1 VTTGFSAS
9 PIKRRILAVWLPRLP
24 TDRLQ
29 RRASATRGEKPL
41 VVVAKIDN
49 ALRLTAVDR
58 KAAQVNLAAGMT
70 LADARA
76 MIPEFDAVEADEPA
90 DRTLL
95 EAIADWCDRYTP
107 LVALDVPHGLLLD
120 VTGATALFGGER
132 ALLDGIKSALKRQG
146 FAVQAAL
153 AGTSVAARALA
164 LYADG
169 AVALP
174 GEEEQAVTPLPVAA
188 LNLDGSIQHALKR
201 AGLKTIGDV
210 ASRQRAEFAKRF
222 GGAMVATLDC
232 ALGRVETPISPRRA
246 LPDTIVEHRFADP
259 VTSEAVI
266 RESILALGRTLAGV
280 LESRGEVA
288 RTLVASFFRAD
299 GQVRRIA
306 VETGKPLRDPVLME
320 KLFRERLDA
329 LADPLDPGFGFD
341 LVRLESLHT
350 ERCEAETAALT
361 DTNEDKEIA
370 FLIDRLAARFGAQR
384 VLRFWVQ
391 NSHIPEAASAAVP
404 AQYSKPAAIAWEK
417 LRDAKEAPKRPLRL
431 FAKPEPIEVMAEV
444 PDGPP
449 VRFRWRRLS
458 HAVSHA
464 EGPERIAMEWW
475 RDHKPQPTRDYYH
488 VEDQE
493 GRRFWLYRD
502 GLYGRE
508 TDRPRWYVHGLFA

>member
-1 VTTGFSAS
+1 
-9 PIKRRILAVWLPRLP
+9 
-24 TDRLQ
+24 
-29 RRASATRGEKPL
+29 
-41 VVVAKIDN
+41 VAKVDS

-58 KAAQVNLAAGMT
+58 KAARSNLAAGMT

-76 MIPEFDAVEADEPA
+76 MIPDLEIVEADEDA
-90 DRTLL
+90 DRALL
-95 EAIADWCDRYTP
+95 EAISDWCDRYTP
-107 LVALDVPHGLLLD
+107 LVALDLPHGLLLD

-132 ALLDGIKSALKRQG
+132 VLLDGVKSALKAQG

-153 AGTSVAARALA
+153 AGTSGAARALA
-164 LYADG
+164 RYADG
-169 AVALP
+169 AIAAP
-174 GEEEQAVTPLPVAA
+174 REEAQAVASLPVAA
-188 LNLDGSIQHALKR
+188 LSLDGSIQYALKR

-210 ASRQRAEFAKRF
+210 ASRQRGELTKRF
-222 GGAMVATLDC
+222 GGKIVTTLDC
-232 ALGRVETPISPRRA
+232 ALGRAETPISPRRV
-246 LPDTIVEHRFADP
+246 LPDTIAEHRFADP
-259 VTSEAVI
+259 VTNESVI
-266 RESILALGRTLAGV
+266 RESILALGGTLADV
-280 LESRGEVA
+280 LESRGEGA
-288 RTLVASFFRAD
+288 RMLTASFFRAD

-306 VETGKPLRDPVLME
+306 IETGKPLRDPVMIE

-341 LVRLESLHT
+341 LIRLESSRT
-350 ERCEAETAALT
+350 ERCESETAALT
-361 DTNEDKEIA
+361 DTNEEKEIA

-384 VLRFWVQ
+384 VLKFWAQ
-391 NSHIPEAASAAVP
+391 DTHIPEAASAAIP
-404 AQYSKPAAIAWEK
+404 AQYSKPAMRWER
-417 LRDAKEAPKRPLRL
+417 LRDRKEAPKRPLRL
-431 FAKPEPIEVMAEV
+431 FAKPEPIEVVAEV

-475 RDHKPQPTRDYYH
+475 RDRKSQPTRDYYR

-502 GLYGRE
+502 GLYERE

>member
-1 VTTGFSAS
+1 M
-9 PIKRRILAVWLPRLP
+9 WLPRLP

-29 RRASATRGEKPL
+29 RRASATRGETPL

-58 KAAQVNLAAGMT
+58 KAARLNLAPGMT

-76 MIPEFDAVEADEPA
+76 MIPALEVAEADEDA

-107 LVALDVPHGLLLD
+107 LVALDPPHGLLLD
-120 VTGATALFGGER
+120 VTGATALFGGEP
-132 ALLDGIKSALKRQG
+132 ALLDGIKSALKSQG

-153 AGTSVAARALA
+153 AGTSGAARALA
-164 LYADG
+164 RYADG
-169 AVALP
+169 TIALP
-174 GEEEQAVTPLPVAA
+174 GTEAQAVAPLPVAA
-188 LNLDGSIQHALKR
+188 LNLDASIQHALKR

-210 ASRQRAEFAKRF
+210 ASRQRAELAKRF
-222 GGAMVATLDC
+222 GSAMVATLDC
-232 ALGRVETPISPRRA
+232 ALGRAEKPISPRRA
-246 LPDTIVEHRFADP
+246 LPDTIAEHRFADP

-266 RESILALGRTLAGV
+266 RDSILTLGRTLAEV
-280 LESRGEVA
+280 LESRGEGA
-288 RTLVASFFRAD
+288 RMLVASFFRAD

-306 VETGKPLRDPVLME
+306 IETAKPLRDPALIE
-320 KLFRERLDA
+320 RLFRERLDA

-341 LVRLESLHT
+341 LIRLDSSRT
-350 ERCEAETAALT
+350 ERFESETAALT
-361 DTNEDKEIA
+361 DTNEDREIG
-370 FLIDRLAARFGAQR
+370 FLIDRLSARFGKER
-384 VLRFWVQ
+384 VLKFWAQ
-391 NSHIPEAASAAVP
+391 DTHIPEAASTALP
-404 AQYSKPAAIAWEK
+404 AQYSKPAMRWER

-449 VRFRWRRLS
+449 LRFRWRRLL

-475 RDHKPQPTRDYYH
+475 RAQKPQPTRDYYR

-502 GLYGRE
+502 GLYERE

>member
-1 VTTGFSAS
+1 M
-9 PIKRRILAVWLPRLP
+9 WLPRLP
-24 TDRLQ
+24 TDRLK

-49 ALRLTAVDR
+49 ALRLTAVDCR
-58 KAAQVNLAAGMT
+58 AAQMNLTAGMM

-76 MIPEFDAVEADEPA
+76 MIPELDIAEANEEADRA
-90 DRTLL
+90 LL
-95 EAIADWCDRYTP
+95 EGITDWCDRYTP
-107 LVALDVPHGLLLD
+107 LVALDLPHGLLLD
-120 VTGATALFGGER
+120 VTGATALFGCER
-132 ALLDGIKSALKRQG
+132 ALLDGVKSALKRQG

-164 LYADG
+164 RHADG
-169 AVALP
+169 AISGP
-174 GEEEQAVTPLPVAA
+174 GTEAQAVAPLPVAA

-210 ASRQRAEFAKRF
+210 ASRQRSELAKRF

-232 ALGRVETPISPRRA
+232 ALGRAETPISPRRA
-246 LPDTIVEHRFADP
+246 LPDTIAEHRFADP
-259 VTSEAVI
+259 VTSETVI
-266 RESILALGRTLAGV
+266 RESILMLGRTLASV
-280 LESRGEVA
+280 LESRGEGA
-288 RTLVASFFRAD
+288 RALVASFFRAD
-299 GQVRRIA
+299 GVVRRIA
-306 VETGKPLRDPVLME
+306 IETGKPLRDPVLIE

-361 DTNEDKEIA
+361 DTNDDKEIA

-384 VLRFWVQ
+384 VLKFWAQ
-391 NSHIPEAASAAVP
+391 DSHIPEAASAAVP
-404 AQYSKPAAIAWEK
+404 AQYSKPAMRWER

-431 FAKPEPIEVMAEV
+431 FARPEPIEVMAEV

-449 VRFRWRRLS
+449 LRFRWRRLS
-458 HAVSHA
+458 HAVAHA

-475 RDHKPQPTRDYYH
+475 RDQTPQPTRDYYR

-502 GLYGRE
+502 GLYERE